1 MQTATRK
8 AGESYANARVVVS
21 LRPAGDHAPMRRAA
35 AARGWRVLA
44 LSPWRIATRDDD
56 DTLAALSQ
64 ALRAEVIVVTSPA
77 AVRAARAHTALHAP
91 HARAWCAVGTAT
103 AAALRRAGV
112 AHVHVPTRMDSEGL
126 LALDVLQD
134 VRGQTVGVLTAPG
147 GRDRIAPALRERGA
161 RVVRADVYAREPI
174 APGARTL
181 AALRASP
188 QGWLVPVSSA
198 EALERTLAALPDDL
212 GARLRAATVLA
223 ASERIA
229 TIARA
234 LGCSDIR
241 IAPGPRPAQLLA
253 AAG

>member
-1 MQTATRK
+1 MQTGPRETR
-8 AGESYANARVVVS
+8 ASYGTARVVVS
-21 LRPAGDHAPMRRAA
+21 LRPAGDHASMRRTAA
-35 AARGWRVLA
+35 AHGWRVVA

-64 ALRAEVIVVTSPA
+64 ALRADVIVVTSPA
-77 AVRAARAHTALHAP
+77 AVRAARTHTALHAP

-103 AAALRRAGV
+103 AAALRSAGV
-112 AHVHVPTRMDSEGL
+112 GHVHVPTRMDSEGL

-134 VRGQTVGVLTAPG
+134 VRDRTVGVLTAPG

-161 RVVRADVYAREPI
+161 RVLRANVYAREPM
-174 APGARTL
+174 PPSARTL
-181 AALRASP
+181 ATLRATTA
-188 QGWLVPVSSA
+188 GWLVPVSSA

-212 GARLRAATVLA
+212 AARLRAATVLA

-229 TIARA
+229 SIART
-234 LGCSDIR
+234 LGFADIR
-241 IAPGPRPAQLLA
+241 IAGGPRPAQLLA